1 MEGFR
6 ERFAEHLDAVPDTFF
21 DEDRFVPATGSLDA
35 DVVLIGEAP
44 GANEVE
50 QGEPFVG
57 RAGTVLDDVLKDIGV
72 ARDALYIT
80 NLVKI
85 RPPDNRDPTRE
96 EIDAWRPLLDAELE
110 RVDPETIVT
119 LGNFA
124 TKELTGTSK
133 GISQVHGKAFRY
145 QGWKVVPAYHPAAT
159 LYDRSKLDGFKK
171 DLLTA
176 FGRTE
181 QEQTTLDDL

>member
-1 MEGFR
+1 MDGFR
-6 ERFAEHLDAVPDTFF
+6 DVFADELEAVPERFF
-21 DEDRFVPATGSLDA
+21 DEDRFVPAVGSPEA
-35 DVVLIGEAP
+35 EVVLVGEAP
-44 GANEVE
+44 GADEVE

-57 RAGTVLDDVLKDIGV
+57 RAGQVLDEVLQEIGV

-85 RPPDNRDPTRE
+85 RPPDNRDPKRE

-110 RVDPETIVT
+110 RVDPGTVVT

-133 GISQVHGKAFRY
+133 GITQVHGKTFRY
-145 QGWKVVPAYHPAAT
+145 RGWKVIPAYHPAAT
-159 LYDRSKLDGFKK
+159 LYDRSKRDGFRK

-181 QEQTTLDDL
+181 RGQTTLDAL